1 MFINIYDVIAI
12 SNYTQIVAQI
22 FSYPTSIMII
32 YVNNNHAE
40 KNVKMF
46 NQAVILSKFEERIR

>member
-1 MFINIYDVIAI
+1 LYNFVCELAVFTQNSHSREKIYNLKTIYGVITI

-32 YVNNNHAE
+32 P
-40 KNVKMF
+40 F
-46 NQAVILSKFEERIR
+46 G